1 MVWCAAFE
9 MAHGSPSPT
18 RMLMICEP
26 LELETAMEPYPRL
39 ATVTDWIKSGISAP
53 TEITYLQL
61 GDQWRSAALR
71 RHQRASEGIR
81 GHAEGTQRALREHSE
96 STQRALRG
104 HSESTQRALR
114 GHSEGTQR
122 ALRGH
127 SEANTHNPSV
137 AVGMRSMLPQRVT
150 MAAMVVEKSA
160 THKKEATSVIG

>member
-1 MVWCAAFE
+1 
-9 MAHGSPSPT
+9 
-18 RMLMICEP
+18 MICEP

-53 TEITYLQL
+53 TEITYLQF
-61 GDQWRSAALR
+61 GDQWRSAPLR
-71 RHQRASEGIR
+71 GHQRASEGIR
-81 GHAEGTQRALREHSE
+81 GHK
-96 STQRALRG
+96 
-104 HSESTQRALR
+104 ESTQRALR

-127 SEANTHNPSV
+127 SEAITHNPSV